1 MFRTIGAFVAGMSSA
16 FITGGNLFQST
27 YHFGVFVAFLFVGM
41 VLGAIADAVI
51 FKN

>member
-1 MFRTIGAFVAGMSSA
+1 MFRLIGSGVAGISSA
-16 FITGGNLFQST
+16 LITGGNLFQST
-27 YHFGVFVAFLFVGM
+27 YHFGVFIAFLFVGM